1 MMRSPLMN
9 ALRSRRRSFIL
20 QSAATAALTIS
31 ARASVVD
38 TAFLHPSKVSS
49 PTTRRLGNPFHGSFG
64 PDLCD
69 NNVKNRVS
77 GVAFMSSSSTTH
89 DNSVDGTGGTTFATT
104 TSATGNW
111 DEILPFEKGSHNAAK
126 IIIPPADVPKKP
138 EEDPFAASTFQKRL
152 EATIATCRELN
163 KSSMWIQVPMSR
175 AGLMEDMFDFGLRF
189 HNAEGDTANLCLW
202 LNENIESKIPTYA
215 THQVGVGALVVNSRN
230 EILCVRELRNNYRKW
245 KIPGGLAEL
254 GEQLDETAIRE

>member
-1 MMRSPLMN
+1 MN

-31 ARASVVD
+31 ARATVVD

-49 PTTRRLGNPFHGSFG
+49 PKTRRLGNPFHGNFG
-64 PDLCD
+64 PDLY
-69 NNVKNRVS
+69 NRGS
-77 GVAFMSSSSTTH
+77 GMAFMSSSSTTN
-89 DNSVDGTGGTTFATT
+89 DNAVDGTGGTTFATT

-126 IIIPPADVPKKP
+126 IIIPPADVLKNP

-215 THQVGVGALVVNSRN
+215 THQVVRN
-230 EILCVRELRNNYRKW
+230 AKLFLIERDREISSMFA
-245 KIPGGLAEL
+245 P
-254 GEQLDETAIRE
+254 